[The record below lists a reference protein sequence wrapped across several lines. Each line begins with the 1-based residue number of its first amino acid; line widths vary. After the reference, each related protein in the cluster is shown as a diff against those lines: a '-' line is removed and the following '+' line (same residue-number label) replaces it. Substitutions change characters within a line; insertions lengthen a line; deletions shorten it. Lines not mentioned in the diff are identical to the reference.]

1 MSESLGLP
9 LRRELTLSQRGIHD
23 IDNEMVFKS
32 NSGFIF
38 HDSRGFEAG
47 GDSEL
52 RVVKDFIARRAREK
66 KLSDQLHTIW

>member
-1 MSESLGLP
+1 MSLGLP
-9 LRRELTLSQRGIHD
+9 SPRELTFSQRGIHD

-66 KLSDQLHTIW
+66 NLSDQLHTIW